1 MAKLRIRFTINKG
14 RNGAPLGKLGK
25 ISEQADKFLRAISID
40 CGVHARVGEWVA
52 ADFENGSVM
61 FDAAYQGAVDSGVAQ
76 IFEHKME
83 VLADFDSDRDGLNG
97 VIRESTALEYARIGS
112 LIDPDEEIG
121 IEIYPHRGGKPKRR
135 TITYSKS
142 QTLKTKVENP
152 IPAYGS
158 VQGIIHAWVKGVE
171 TPYVQVRELAT
182 NNLIK
187 VEYARDQ
194 YSNIAKAMTEKNTV
208 VLIAGECSYD
218 QVSRGIM
225 RMKLD
230 RISESS
236 SLSTMDFD
244 NLFGAFK
251 EFETDGF
258 WEDVS

>member
-40 CGVHARVGEWVA
+40 CGVQAKAGEWVA
-52 ADFENGSVM
+52 GDFENGSVM
-61 FDAAYQGAVDSGVAQ
+61 FDASYQGAVDTDIAQ

-83 VLADFDSDRDGLNG
+83 VLADFDAERDGLNG
-97 VIRESTALEYARIGS
+97 VIRESTALEYAKIGS

-121 IEIYPHRGGKPKRR
+121 LDIYPHRGGKPKRR

-142 QTLKTKVENP
+142 QTLKIKVENP

-158 VQGIIHAWVKGVE
+158 VQGIIHAWVKE
-171 TPYVQVRELAT
+171 AARPYVQVRELAT
-182 NNLIK
+182 NDLIK
-187 VEYARDQ
+187 VEYSRNQ
-194 YSNIAKAMTEKNTV
+194 YDDISKAMKEKNTV
-208 VLIAGECSYD
+208 VLISGECSYD
-218 QVSRGIM
+218 QIARGIM

-230 RISESS
+230 RISEAS

-244 NLFGAFK
+244 NLFGAFHD
-251 EFETDGF
+251 FECDDL